1 MPFDATQPIDYTKP
15 GVWDWLARL
24 LDTAIDPQLSTNCG
38 RVQCEPGWHWR
49 PQLLDYDLWLAVK
62 GQGTMRIHD
71 QSYPIQPGTLF
82 FLRPGDTGW
91 ATQAPD
97 DRLTVIYLHL
107 EIAAPRADDYVGDGG
122 WLPSR
127 YIPFHDPSA
136 IDQLLTRAVRLI
148 ESRQRLAALEAR
160 LIVQQ
165 ALIGI
170 YQQDALNQGVTTGR
184 RDRRIELVMA
194 YLRGHPDRRIG
205 LVEAAALVDLAPGYF
220 SRLFTQATAMS
231 FRAFA
236 LQARLE
242 RARTLLEET
251 TLPIGQI
258 AQTLGYQDV
267 FLFSRQ
273 FKQQYGYSPRK
284 TRRPDRQ

>member
-1 MPFDATQPIDYTKP
+1 MSLEANQPIDYTRP
-15 GVWDWLARL
+15 GVWDWLAAL
-24 LDTAIDPQLSTNCG
+24 LDTAIDPRPSTNCG

-62 GQGTMRIHD
+62 GCGTMRIHD

-82 FLRPGDTGW
+82 FLRPGDIGW
-91 ATQAPD
+91 ATQDPD
-97 DRLTVIYLHL
+97 DRLTVVYLHL
-107 EIAAPRADDYVGDGG
+107 EIAAPRRDPPGDGG

-127 YIPFHDPSA
+127 CIPYQDPSA
-136 IDQLLTRAVRLI
+136 IDQLLTRAVRLM

-160 LIVQQ
+160 LVVRQ

-170 YQQDALNQGVTTGR
+170 YQQDALNQGVTTAR
-184 RDRRIELVMA
+184 RDRRIEQVTA
-194 YLRGHPDRRIG
+194 YLRGHPDRR
-205 LVEAAALVDLAPGYF
+205 LSLAEAAALVDLAPGYF
-220 SRLFTQATAMS
+220 SRQFTQAIGMS

-236 LQARLE
+236 LQARME
-242 RARTLLEET
+242 RARTLLDET
-251 TLPIGQI
+251 TMPIGQI
-258 AQTLGYQDV
+258 AQALGYEDV

>member
-1 MPFDATQPIDYTKP
+1 MSLDANQPIDYTRP
-15 GVWDWLARL
+15 GLWDWLTVL
-24 LDTAIDPQLSTNCG
+24 LDTMIDPQPSTSCG

-62 GQGTMRIHD
+62 GRGSMRIHN
-71 QSYPIQPGTLF
+71 QSYSIQPGTLF

-91 ATQAPD
+91 ATQDLD
-97 DRLTVIYLHL
+97 DRLTVVYLHL
-107 EIAAPRADDYVGDGG
+107 EIAVPKHELLGDGG

-127 YIPFHDPSA
+127 CIPYHDPA
-136 IDQLLTRAVRLI
+136 VIDQLLTRAVRLI
-148 ESRQRLAALEAR
+148 ESRQPLAALEAR
-160 LIVQQ
+160 LVVRQ

-170 YQQDALNQGVTTGR
+170 YQQDALNQGVTTAR
-184 RDRRIELVMA
+184 RDRRIEQVMA
-194 YLRGHPDRRIG
+194 HMRGHPDRRIS
-205 LVEAAALVDLAPGYF
+205 LAEAAALVDLAPGYF
-220 SRLFTQATAMS
+220 SRLFTQASGLS

-242 RARTLLEET
+242 RARTLLDET
-251 TLPIGQI
+251 AMPIGQI
-258 AQTLGYQDV
+258 AQALGYEDV

-284 TRRPDRQ
+284 SRQPDHQ